1 MWRKNLWTLVAAVIL
16 CGASYTM
23 IIPFLPLYLLELGVG
38 SDNVKMWAGVVFAAS
53 FLVAAVLAPYWGRRA
68 DRSGKKRMII
78 RAGLMLSLSYF
89 LGAWVRNPMEMVLVR
104 VFQGIASGFVPA
116 SMALVASSS
125 PPEKMG
131 FCMGVMQTALVVGGI
146 VGPLMGGTLSHLFG
160 MRTSFMLSAVIL
172 STATFAVWRL
182 VQEPER
188 LVGPVKSSLL
198 EDLKTAF
205 HNRILVR
212 MLCLLFMV
220 QMVSMTLQPLMS
232 LYVAEIQGSLVG
244 VGLTTGFIFSLSG
257 AASAIAAPLWG
268 RAGQRR
274 PLRVLLAAAFVGAGL
289 SNMGQFF
296 APGIAPFAGLQFLMG
311 LFLIGV
317 FPTIN
322 MIAIQSSDTGF
333 HGRVFGLT
341 NAANQL
347 GCMAGPLAGGLI
359 SSWTGIRPV
368 FLLTGSILVML
379 GAYSFRLK
387 IRAAQE
393 SNPNEK
399 TRE

>member
-1 MWRKNLWTLVAAVIL
+1 
-16 CGASYTM
+16 
-23 IIPFLPLYLLELGVG
+23 
-38 SDNVKMWAGVVFAAS
+38 
-53 FLVAAVLAPYWGRRA
+53 
-68 DRSGKKRMII
+68 
-78 RAGLMLSLSYF
+78 
-89 LGAWVRNPMEMVLVR
+89 MEMVLVR

-146 VGPLMGGTLSHLFG
+146 IGPLMGGTLSHLFG
-160 MRTSFMLSAVIL
+160 MRTSFLLSAVIL
-172 STATFAVWRL
+172 SSATFAVWRL

-188 LVGPVKSSLL
+188 LVEPMKSSLL
-198 EDLKTAF
+198 DDLKTAF
-205 HNRILVR
+205 HNRVLVR
-212 MLCLLFMV
+212 MLCLLFTV

-232 LYVAEIQGSLVG
+232 LYVAELQGTLTG

-274 PLRVLLAAAFVGAGL
+274 PLRILLVTAFIGAGL
-289 SNMGQFF
+289 FNMGQFF

-322 MIAIQSSDTGF
+322 MIAIQSSDAGF

-347 GCMAGPLAGGLI
+347 GCMVGPLAGGLI

-368 FLLTGSILVML
+368 FLLTGSILVLL
-379 GAYSFRLK
+379 GVYSFRLR
-387 IRAAQE
+387 IRAEQ
-393 SNPNEK
+393 
-399 TRE
+399 

>member
-188 LVGPVKSSLL
+188 LAGPVKSSLL

-379 GAYSFRLK
+379 GAYSFRLR

-393 SNPNEK
+393 SNSNEK